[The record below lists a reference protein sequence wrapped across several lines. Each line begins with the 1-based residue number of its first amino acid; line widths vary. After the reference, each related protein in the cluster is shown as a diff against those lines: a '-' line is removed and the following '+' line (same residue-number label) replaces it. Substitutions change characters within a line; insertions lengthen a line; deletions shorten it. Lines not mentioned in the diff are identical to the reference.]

1 MSTSAIATTLPM
13 PDMETPFGSRARYF
27 AACLGLLLGC
37 AILFILELTIG
48 SVHVPLSQ
56 VLRALTGAE
65 VDRAAW
71 SQIVLLFRMPRAVN
85 AMLSGAAM
93 GTCGLMLQTLF
104 RNPLADPYV
113 LGLVHGGRLGV
124 ALTVVFSGLAGA
136 TYYAR
141 YGMLGEAGLA
151 IAAAL
156 GSALVMV
163 CILVVSRRVST
174 VTLLIVGLMFG
185 YLAQGLISVAMH
197 FTDDA
202 QARVFES
209 WNDGSFGGITRS
221 QLQILI
227 PAVLL
232 GLASVAALVKPLNA
246 LLLGENYA
254 RTVGLPIHRARFAC
268 FAVISLLS
276 GVVTA
281 FCGPVAFL
289 GIIVAHLCRN
299 LFGTAD
305 HRTLLPGVAL
315 MGALIALMAD
325 LVTHLPWS
333 KHFLHLNAV
342 NGLIGA
348 PIVLWVVLKRKNAR
362 SLEL

>member
-1 MSTSAIATTLPM
+1 MSSPALATSLPM
-13 PDMETPFGSRARYF
+13 TELGTPFGSKARY
-27 AACLGLLLGC
+27 AAVCIALLLAC
-37 AILFILELTIG
+37 AMLFILELTIG
-48 SVHVPLSQ
+48 SVAVPLNQ
-56 VLRALTGAE
+56 VLRALTGSE
-65 VDRAAW
+65 VDRVAW
-71 SQIVLLFRMPRAVN
+71 SQIVVLFRLPRALN
-85 AMLSGAAM
+85 AILSGAAL

-113 LGLVHGGRLGV
+113 LGLVHGARLGV

-136 TYYAR
+136 TFYAR
-141 YGMLGEAGLA
+141 YGIWGEAGLA
-151 IAAAL
+151 MAAAL
-156 GSALVMV
+156 GSALVML
-163 CILVVSRRVST
+163 CILAVSRRVST
-174 VTLLIVGLMFG
+174 VTLLISGLMFG

-221 QLQILI
+221 QLQLLA
-227 PAVLL
+227 PVVLL
-232 GLASVAALVKPLNA
+232 GLTSVFALVKPLNA

-254 RTVGLPIHRARFAC
+254 RTVGLPVNHARVWC
-268 FAVISLLS
+268 FTVIAILA
-276 GVVTA
+276 GTVTA

-299 LFGTAD
+299 LFGTSD
-305 HRTLLPGVAL
+305 HRTLLPAVAM
-315 MGALIALMAD
+315 MGAFIALMAD

-348 PIVLWVVLKRKNAR
+348 PIVLWVILKRKNAR

>member
-1 MSTSAIATTLPM
+1 MSSSAIATTLPLG
-13 PDMETPFGSRARYF
+13 DLGTPFGSKARYLGVCF
-27 AACLGLLLGC
+27 GLLLACGF
-37 AILFILELTIG
+37 LLLLELTIG
-48 SVHVPLSQ
+48 SVQVPVNQ
-56 VLRALTGAE
+56 VICALTGAE
-65 VDRAAW
+65 VDREAW
-71 SQIVLLFRMPRAVN
+71 ARIVLLFRLPRAVN
-85 AMLSGAAM
+85 AILSGAAL
-93 GTCGLMLQTLF
+93 GACGLMLQTLF

-113 LGLVHGGRLGV
+113 LGLVHGARLGV

-136 TYYAR
+136 TFSAR
-141 YGMLGEAGLA
+141 YGMVGEAGMA

-156 GSALVMV
+156 CSALVML
-163 CILVVSRRVST
+163 CILAVSRRVST

-197 FTDDA
+197 FTDDG

-221 QLQILI
+221 QLQLLA
-227 PAVLL
+227 PTVLL
-232 GLASVAALVKPLNA
+232 GLASIGGLVKPLNA

-254 RTVGLPIHRARFAC
+254 RTVGLPIHRARIAC

-276 GVVTA
+276 GAVTA
-281 FCGPVAFL
+281 FCGPIAFL

-305 HRTLLPGVAL
+305 HRTLLPAVAL
-315 MGALIALMAD
+315 MGATIALMAD

-348 PIVLWVVLKRKNAR
+348 PIVLWVILRRKNAR